1 MSMIKT
7 MIEDALEIKEYC
19 DGEYASDREALY
31 KSEQFKQKYGRNWT
45 EIITELE
52 NSERGK

>member
-1 MSMIKT
+1 MIKT